1 MIGTE
6 TDRAVAISYGIHY
19 AQYIVDFQL
28 SRCGRTS
35 SPATVPPVRVKS
47 QVVNGFLGSVHGRGE
62 AQWRSPIPGLS
73 SSGSQLAAT
82 TRSSPVTCRKFTRVT
97 SCCLSTPRACIF
109 SFLCSDDPG
118 SSRSPRTC
126 RLNWPKMYMVWSEAV
141 AHQLR

>member
-19 AQYIVDFQL
+19 VQYIVDFQL
-28 SRCGRTS
+28 VS
-35 SPATVPPVRVKS
+35 PVRVRS

-82 TRSSPVTCRKFTRVT
+82 TRSSPVTCRMFTRVT
-97 SCCLSTPRACIF
+97 SCCLSDPQGVCLL
-109 SFLCSDDPG
+109 SFA
-118 SSRSPRTC
+118 R
-126 RLNWPKMYMVWSEAV
+126 MIQV
-141 AHQLR
+141 LRDLQGHVY

>member
-35 SPATVPPVRVKS
+35 SPATVPPVRVRS
-47 QVVNGFLGSVHGRGE
+47 QVVNGFLGSVHGRRE

-73 SSGSQLAAT
+73 SFGSQLAAT
-82 TRSSPVTCRKFTRVT
+82 TRSSPVTCRMFTRVT
-97 SCCLSTPRACIF
+97 SCPPGRV

-126 RLNWPKMYMVWSEAV
+126 RLNWPKMCMVWSEAV